1 MSLSDDQI
9 LRLAR
14 LARISV
20 RNEES
25 EAVAARLNRVMSLV
39 DELRKVD
46 TTGVEPMAHPL
57 EAQLSVGQRLRAD
70 EVAEAD
76 ARAAYQQLAPDAQDG
91 LYRVPKVLE

>member
-20 RNEES
+20 RGEEA

-46 TTGVEPMAHPL
+46 TAGVEPMAHPL
-57 EAQLSVGQRLRAD
+57 DAQLSVSQRLRAD

>member
-1 MSLSDDQI
+1 MSLSHDQI

-20 RNEES
+20 RGEEA

-46 TTGVEPMAHPL
+46 TSGVEPMAHPL
-57 EAQLSVGQRLRAD
+57 DAQLSIGQRLRAD
-70 EVAEAD
+70 EVADDD
-76 ARAAYQQLAPDAQDG
+76 ARTAYQQLAPDAQDG